1 MRQEY
6 IPVNDVEVAIHIPEG
21 RQAKSMMILRAGGEA
36 ASFRVEMDTHW
47 ATIPH
52 LHIAEVVHLVLAG

>member
-1 MRQEY
+1 MLL
-6 IPVNDVEVAIHIPEG
+6 
-21 RQAKSMMILRAGGEA
+21 LRAGREA
-36 ASFRVEMDTHW
+36 PAFRVENGYAL